1 MQPRLVTATA
11 TLLLLSLAYAQSTDD
26 RTRDKA
32 YIRQAE
38 SEWAESVVTNDVT
51 VLERIL
57 ADDFVGVD
65 VDGSHY
71 SKAAAIKDYR
81 TKPSE
86 FVSNHLNEVEV
97 RFYGDAAVAQGSEGW
112 KKKDGTTGKFV
123 WTDTWVRR
131 DGKWQVVAAEDL
143 IPLSAPSVQP

>member
-1 MQPRLVTATA
+1 MRPRLVTVTV
-11 TLLLLSLAYAQSTDD
+11 TLLLLSLAYAQSTD

-81 TKPSE
+81 TKPSNSYLTISTKLR
-86 FVSNHLNEVEV
+86 FVSMETRL
-97 RFYGDAAVAQGSEGW
+97 
-112 KKKDGTTGKFV
+112 
-123 WTDTWVRR
+123 
-131 DGKWQVVAAEDL
+131 
-143 IPLSAPSVQP
+143 